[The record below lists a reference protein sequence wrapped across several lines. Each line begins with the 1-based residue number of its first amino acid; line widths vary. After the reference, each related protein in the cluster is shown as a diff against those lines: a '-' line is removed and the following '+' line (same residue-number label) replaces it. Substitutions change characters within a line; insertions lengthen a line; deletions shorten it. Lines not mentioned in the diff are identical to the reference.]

1 MRTRLAAN
9 GPCFRAV
16 VASCQHSCRYRPMH
30 CRALSL
36 LWMAS
41 LVALASGCQTMNHAQ
56 RGALAG
62 GLAGAGLGAAVGESG
77 GDAAPGALIGGA
89 VGALTGA
96 VIGDG
101 IDADQARKAEIE
113 AAIGRQMA
121 GAVKPE
127 DAIAMTRAGLS
138 DEVIASHIRAS
149 GVARPLA
156 VNDLIY
162 LRDQGVSDAV
172 INAMQLTPGPAAVVR
187 APVAPGPVVVQ
198 EYVYDPWYAP
208 PPPRFFYH
216 HHHHHR
222 RRPGLSWGVHLH
234 H

>member
-1 MRTRLAAN
+1 
-9 GPCFRAV
+9 
-16 VASCQHSCRYRPMH
+16 MH
-30 CRALSL
+30 CRVLSFL
-36 LWMAS
+36 CVLS
-41 LVALASGCQTMNHAQ
+41 FLTVAAGCQTMNHAQ

-89 VGALTGA
+89 VGALSGA

-113 AAIGRQMA
+113 ARIGRQMA
-121 GAVKPE
+121 GAVTAD

-138 DEVIASHIRAS
+138 DEVITSHVRAS

-172 INAMQLTPGPAAVVR
+172 IKAMQLTPGPAAVVR
-187 APVAPGPVVVQ
+187 APIAPGPVVVQ
-198 EYVYDPWYAP
+198 EYVYDPWYGP
-208 PPPRFFYH
+208 PPPRFYY
-216 HHHHHR
+216 HHHHR

-234 H
+234 Q